1 MLWLGIHTSNIGLMK
16 LLYISIEAGLG
27 VSLVNEFQYFVLA
40 EVSGKDMIM
49 IIPENMYIE
58 IPSRWYINSIIKMKK
73 TVGVHILLAICR
85 DMFCSN
91 WITRKS

>member
-1 MLWLGIHTSNIGLMK
+1 MK

-49 IIPENMYIE
+49 IIPENMHIE
-58 IPSRWYINSIIKMKK
+58 IPSR
-73 TVGVHILLAICR
+73 
-85 DMFCSN
+85 
-91 WITRKS
+91 